1 MAQMS
6 TLLPNEIPP
15 IGTWTLSKTGALNE
29 NCWLFLYNLAQH
41 VLGTQGSTSSVT
53 AIQVLTDVDSD
64 AQTTDFLSFD
74 ARITALEQ
82 QLAIP
87 QDPVPSLTQSVP
99 EDLPPANHRA
109 QPVWSVIVGAS
120 PFVYTAQ
127 YNGILLITGGTVS
140 AISLNRGA
148 GFLSTGLTVGVIP
161 VRQRDQVQITWSGV
175 PTVTF
180 YPN

>member
-1 MAQMS
+1 VAN
-6 TLLPNEIPP
+6 LLPNQIPP
-15 IGTWTLSKTGALNE
+15 ITVPLLDKNGGMELNW
-29 NCWLFLYNLAQH
+29 WLFLYNLAQH

-53 AIQVLTDVDSD
+53 AVQVLTDVDSD

-82 QLAIP
+82 QLAAP
-87 QDPVPSLTQSVP
+87 QDPAASPVQGVP
-99 EDLPPANHRA
+99 EDLPPATSRA
-109 QPVWSVIVGAS
+109 QPIWAVSVGAS
-120 PFVYTAQ
+120 PFVFTAPFD
-127 YNGILLITGGTVS
+127 GILVVTGGTVS